1 MSSNCLETARVNF
14 IRLQRKV
21 KLDKK
26 VIHSQDSVGFFF
38 QGQDHS
44 QWSKVSLRGFCGG
57 GGGGHLLHFVT
68 FLVLN
73 QYYHNHVYM

>member
-26 VIHSQDSVGFFF
+26 VTHSQDSVGFFF

-57 GGGGHLLHFVT
+57 GGGHLLHFVT